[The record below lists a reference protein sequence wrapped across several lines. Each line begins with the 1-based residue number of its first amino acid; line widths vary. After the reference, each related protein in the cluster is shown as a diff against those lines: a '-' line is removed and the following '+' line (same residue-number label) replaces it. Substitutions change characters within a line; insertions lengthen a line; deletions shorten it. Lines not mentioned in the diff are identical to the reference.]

1 MKQTKQ
7 TILNNNEIDLDELI
21 RQLWKQ
27 KIIIFFIS
35 LFFSAAGY
43 LYGTLQPKIY
53 KTQIILREADSFLFS
68 NYDNHLNKKQQQQ
81 QQQQQQGIAKQFN
94 DEIRLNLLSF
104 DTLVKFVENNNKISD
119 FKNHL
124 KEKEIGIREYF
135 KGKFE
140 LVVDNKNISNRYSLT
155 YSKPLPGEIF
165 LNDYILFAQQ
175 EALIALKKKL
185 EQHIVAEINLNHQNL
200 KIAEKLNLHEPII
213 NYFSNPPGLVY
224 EPDRIFYK
232 GTKVISE
239 DILYLNNL
247 LNKTRNLTLDYNPIL
262 EQASDAVLISAS
274 PEIFAFIAFF
284 FGLFLSSIIILIRNI
299 KNK

>member
-1 MKQTKQ
+1 MKK
-7 TILNNNEIDLDELI
+7 IKKIISNNNEIDLDELI

-27 KIIIFFIS
+27 KIIIFFTS
-35 LFFSAAGY
+35 LFFLAAGY
-43 LYGTLQPKIY
+43 LYGTLQPEIY
-53 KTQIILREADSFLFS
+53 KTQIILREADSSLFG
-68 NYDNHLNKKQQQQ
+68 NYDNHLNKKLQQ

-94 DEIRLNLLSF
+94 DEIKLNLLSF

-213 NYFSNPPGLVY
+213 NYFSNPLVLVY

-262 EQASDAVLISAS
+262 EQASDAVLISKS

-299 KNK
+299 KK